1 MMAFV
6 NPLYVKLAIGCFVT
20 AIVFFFITIDNLVK
34 GKFGL
39 PSWVISLFTMTIVV
53 FFMRI
58 FLISLNEFQMG
69 RHRTLDQMM
78 DVWEIIIRFL
88 T

>member
-1 MMAFV
+1 MAFV
-6 NPLYVKLAIGCFVT
+6 DPLYVKLAIGCFVT

-34 GKFGL
+34 GKFGM

-58 FLISLNEFQMG
+58 FLISLTEFQMG
-69 RHRTLDQMM
+69 RHRSLDQMM
-78 DVWEIIIRFL
+78 DAWEIVIRFL